1 MQFIQAEGKP
11 PHQACSSLMLIVCT
25 RDIIVIIRDA
35 IVVKRDVI
43 EAKDVILNARGLI
56 KEKGLI

>member
-1 MQFIQAEGKP
+1 MV
-11 PHQACSSLMLIVCT
+11 IVCT
-25 RDIIVIIRDA
+25 RDIIVVI
-35 IVVKRDVI
+35 RDVI